1 MRKNNSLIFPLSVFL
16 VLVGKYMWLQF
27 SNIERVTP
35 LTVKPPKLKE
45 TLSTSLIS
53 HPVPND
59 PALNGSAAVLPIV
72 FVRDKKPFSALSAAI
87 QDINDPIFIV
97 YGNAGYKHVLGS
109 FVCNM
114 QMFPEMRSHLLV
126 VVTDHSTSGYIKE
139 IDHEIRIFVDENG
152 LNEAYLFGTTMYIEL
167 MLARGAFLIELLQIA
182 QDQSKSVVWIEPD
195 FDYRQDLMHRTEITN
210 THSDLVF
217 FRDHEMFCG
226 CFIRFAPVPASVTF
240 YEDVINR
247 TRVKFKEGVITNDQ
261 EELNAVLKEQAPNY
275 TVFDRCLYRS
285 GLFKRNE
292 YVLENEQECT
302 GAHAVVQHHNWIVG
316 VESKIQMAKDG
327 GAWFLSE
334 DMAKCNQRGML
345 LVVMTMN
352 RPASLKRLINSLKT
366 AHYAQGESID
376 LRITV
381 DRDYNGN
388 IHAETMAVL
397 KAVDWPYGIFEV
409 IVWPQKI
416 GLYGQWIHSWPAEKY
431 SEDLYKAVVL
441 LEDDLEVSPFY
452 ANWFI
457 GAHKNYGGLAGVG
470 GFTGQRPNLVA
481 AVGGPG
487 TVKSAV
493 PEGTKAFGYLLM
505 ATWSLS
511 PVPRVWREFRQWVT
525 DKRKNSPDFIPSV
538 PGIIPDQWYEHF
550 RSRGEEENMW
560 EMWFIRFADE
570 RKLHTVYP
578 WVRDGDQT
586 IVGNW
591 MEAGLHFSGTPA
603 LDFAITQEWDDGLLL
618 QKPLPLVGYDLKFP
632 PIQIEQQYIPVF
644 PPELLNVMKS
654 SCISETCRVLSTT
667 PADILPQALA
677 QLGGRQDDKERHG
690 HWIEQE
696 VLDIGNAIIH
706 SEGDVD
712 ICNDN
717 SYVQKDIGSR
727 GCKTEDPIHLGQPCT
742 ISLSSPPAA
751 HDQVIVISQ
760 MWGGGYF
767 HALVE
772 GLPRLA
778 LALEYLNSLS
788 LPHNS
793 WEVHSMING
802 PLAIQLTDIFGVQNF
817 IHGHSYAKR
826 VLIPAPTACGG
837 SLGGKPTTLLSKLIN
852 MKIRRTLPI
861 DNQLLL
867 KNNPSTLIVIKRFGV
882 RALKNHDEVVEKCKS
897 LWKSGNVVEHL
908 GEGSLL
914 EQFTLFHS
922 ASVVLGPH
930 GAGLANSIA
939 MQEKSIMIEVLP
951 ETGSNRLNMCY
962 AVLAYTLHLRYFAVR
977 AQGFDSDGEGIVQ
990 VHDLESLPVWS

>member
-1 MRKNNSLIFPLSVFL
+1 
-16 VLVGKYMWLQF
+16 MWLQF
-27 SNIERVTP
+27 SNTERVTTP
-35 LTVKPPKLKE
+35 TVRPSKFKE
-45 TLSTSLIS
+45 TFSTPLIS
-53 HPVPND
+53 AIPSML
-59 PALNGSAAVLPIV
+59 PALNGPTAVLPQV
-72 FVRDKKPFSALSAAI
+72 VVRDTKPSSPLSNTI
-87 QDINDPIFIV
+87 LDIPDPIFIV
-97 YGNAGYKHVLGS
+97 YGNAGYRHVLGS

-114 QMFPEMRSHLLV
+114 QLFPEMRSHLLV
-126 VVTDHSTSGYIKE
+126 VVTDHSTAGYIRE
-139 IDHEIRIFVDENG
+139 IDHEITVFVDENG
-152 LNEAYLFGTTMYIEL
+152 LNGAYLFGTTMYIEL
-167 MLARGAFLIELLQIA
+167 MLARGAFLIESLHIA
-182 QDQSKSVVWIEPD
+182 QDQSKSVIWIEPD
-195 FDYRQDLMHRTEITN
+195 FDYRQNLMHRTEITH
-210 THSDLVF
+210 TQSDLVF
-217 FRDHEMFCG
+217 FKDHQMFCG

-240 YEDVINR
+240 YEEVMNR
-247 TRVKFKEGVITNDQ
+247 TRGKLKKGVITNDQ
-261 EELNAVLKEQAPNY
+261 EELNAVVQEQAPNY

-292 YVLENEQECT
+292 YILENEQACT
-302 GAHAVVQHHNWIVG
+302 DSHIVVQHHNWIVG
-316 VESKIQMAKDG
+316 VESKIQMAKES
-327 GAWFLSE
+327 GAWFLSA
-334 DMAKCNQRGML
+334 DLATCNQRGML

-352 RPASLKRLINSLKT
+352 RPASLERLINSLKT
-366 AHYAQGESID
+366 AHYAQGDSID

-388 IHAETMAVL
+388 IHTETMAVL
-397 KAVDWPYGIFEV
+397 KDVDWPYGIFEV
-409 IVWPQKI
+409 IVWPKKI

-431 SEDLYKAVVL
+431 SDDLYKAVVL

-457 GAHKNYGGLAGVG
+457 GAHKNYGQVVGVG
-470 GFTGQRPNLVA
+470 GVTGQRPNLVA
-481 AVGGPG
+481 AVGGPA
-487 TVKSAV
+487 TVKSEV

-525 DKRKNSPDFIPSV
+525 DKRENSPDFIPSV

-578 WVRDGDQT
+578 WVGNGDQT

-603 LDFAITQEWDDGLLL
+603 LDFTITQEWDDGLLL
-618 QKPLPLVGYDLKFP
+618 QTPLPLVGYDLKFP
-632 PIQIEQQYIPVF
+632 PAPIEQQCIPVF

-667 PADILPQALA
+667 PANELPQVLA

-696 VLDIGNAIIH
+696 VLDISNAIIH

-712 ICNDN
+712 VCNDTG
-717 SYVQKDIGSR
+717 YVQKDIGSR
-727 GCKTEDPIHLGQPCT
+727 GCKTEDLIHLDQPCSS
-742 ISLSSPPAA
+742 SLSSPPVA

-760 MWGGGYF
+760 MWGGAYF

-802 PLAIQLTDIFGVQNF
+802 HLAIQLTDMFGVQNF
-817 IHGHSYAKR
+817 IHGHTYAKR

-837 SLGGKPTTLLSKLIN
+837 SLGGKSTILLSKLIN
-852 MKIRRTLPI
+852 MKIRRNIQI
-861 DNQLLL
+861 DNQLLQ
-867 KNNPSTLIVIKRFGV
+867 KNNPSILIVIKRTGA
-882 RALKNHDEVVEKCKS
+882 RALKNHNEIVEKCKS
-897 LWKSGNVVEHL
+897 LWKAGNVVEHL

-962 AVLAYTLHLRYFAVR
+962 AALAYTLHLRYFAVR

-990 VHDLESLPVWS
+990 VRDLEPLPVWS